1 MRKFIL
7 FIDKH
12 SRLVLRI
19 FLYLLSLF
27 LILYIFPKEG
37 SFPYEFFM
45 GKPWLHN
52 DLYST
57 FDFPVRKTVDEIN
70 VEKDSIL
77 KEFKPYF
84 NYKTNIS
91 TEIYR
96 KFDKAFDNQW
106 NKFSEGRVK
115 FVESKEYTSFFKN
128 ADSTTRNGLKRF
140 SEELLLKVYQVGIIE
155 LNEQVEKFAN
165 KDFPIVIIRDNVG
178 EEHEFSEVFS
188 SKSAYEYIMNQINTL
203 KESSSTDRT
212 LYQSGFYK
220 ELNINEFL
228 LPNLLFNEEASK
240 NVKDELIKKISLT
253 KGMFLSDKRVIG
265 KGEIVNLEKY
275 NILQSLKYEYENKL
289 GHSNKF
295 KYIIVGQTIIIG
307 CLLLLLVIFL
317 ISFRREIYSNNLKFS
332 FILLITVIFVG
343 ISCFMIRKDWAD
355 YIYILPFA
363 LLPMIVKTFYDA
375 RLALF
380 VHTVVILMVGFIVP
394 NGFEFIFL
402 NFITGAISIIG
413 LSNLYRRGKLFNTA
427 FFVTFTFSILY
438 LGIFLIQGN
447 DLFDTPKDGNFWD
460 YHKDFWS
467 HYLYFGLNGFFLLM
481 AYPLI
486 FIFEKMFGFL
496 SDLTLMELSDANH
509 PLLRKLNEKAPGT
522 FQHSL
527 QVANLAEEAAY
538 KIGANPLLV
547 RAGALY
553 HDVGKMANPMYFIE
567 NLSTEKNPHDSLSN
581 EASARIIIEHV
592 SLGIEIAHKHR
603 LPEQIIDF
611 IRTHHGTTTVQFFYR
626 TLKKQSPESDIDISK
641 FTYPGPIPSSREMA
655 LVMLA
660 DSVEAASRSLKD
672 INHNSIND
680 LVDNI
685 IYYQMINE
693 QYYNSNITLKDI
705 GVVKEIFKRKLMNIY
720 HVRVEYPDEI

>member
-19 FLYLLSLF
+19 FLYLAALF
-27 LILYIFPKEG
+27 LLVYIFPREG

-57 FDFPVRKTVDEIN
+57 FDFPVRKSSDEIN
-70 VEKDSIL
+70 QEKDSIL

-84 NYKTNIS
+84 NYKSNIAG
-91 TEIYR
+91 EVLR
-96 KFDKAFDNQW
+96 KFDKAFDAQW
-106 NKFSEGRVK
+106 AKFAEGKVK
-115 FVESKEYTSFFKN
+115 LVEAKDNISFFAN
-128 ADSTTRNGLKRF
+128 ADSVTREGLRNVT
-140 SEELLLKVYQVGIIE
+140 EDLLSKVYLTGVIE
-155 LNEQVEKFAN
+155 VNEQVEKFSK
-165 KDFPIVIIRDNVG
+165 KDFPIVIIKDNVG

-188 SKSAYEYIMNQINTL
+188 PKSAYEYIMNQINNL
-203 KESSSTDRT
+203 KEASSSDKL

-220 ELNINEFL
+220 ELNINEFI

-240 NVKDELIKKISLT
+240 NVKDDLVKKVSLT
-253 KGMFLSDKRVIG
+253 KGMFSTDKRVIG
-265 KGEIVNLEKY
+265 KGEIVNQEKY
-275 NILQSLKYEYENKL
+275 NLLQSLKYEYENRL
-289 GHSNKF
+289 GHSTKF
-295 KYIIVGQTIIIG
+295 WYIIVGQTIIIG
-307 CLLLLLVIFL
+307 CLLLLLIIFL

-332 FILLITVIFVG
+332 FILLLTILFVG
-343 ISCFMIRKDWAD
+343 ISSFIIHKDWAE
-355 YIYILPFA
+355 YIYVIPFA
-363 LLPMIVKTFYDA
+363 LLPMIVKTFYDS

-380 VHTVVILMVGFIVP
+380 VHTVVILMVGFVVP
-394 NGFEFIFL
+394 SSFEFIFL

-427 FFVTFTFSILY
+427 FFVTFTYGILY
-438 LGIFLIQGN
+438 LGIFLLQGN
-447 DLFDTPKDGNFWD
+447 DLLDTPKDGNFWD
-460 YHKDFWS
+460 YHKVFWN

-553 HDVGKMANPMYFIE
+553 HDVGKMSNPMFFIE

-611 IRTHHGTTTVQFFYR
+611 IRTHHGTSTVQFFYR
-626 TLKKQSPESDIDISK
+626 SLKKQNPEGDIDISK
-641 FTYPGPIPSSREMA
+641 FTYPGPIPFSREMA
-655 LVMLA
+655 LVMIA
-660 DSVEAASRSLKD
+660 DSVEAASRSIKD
-672 INHNSIND
+672 MSHDAIND

-693 QYYNSNITLKDI
+693 QYNNSNITLKDI

-720 HVRVEYPDEI
+720 HVRIEYPDEV

>member
-12 SRLVLRI
+12 SRLVFRI
-19 FLYLLSLF
+19 FLYFLTLF
-27 LILYIFPKEG
+27 SILYIFPREG
-37 SFPYEFFM
+37 NFPYEFLK

-57 FDFPVRKTVDEIN
+57 FDFPIRKSADDIN
-70 VEKDSIL
+70 IEKDSIL

-84 NYKTNIS
+84 NFKVNIS
-91 TEIYR
+91 DEACL
-96 KFDKAFDNQW
+96 KFSKAFNDQW
-106 NKFSEGRVK
+106 IKFSEGRVK
-115 FVESKEYTSFFKN
+115 LTESKEFTPFFKSG
-128 ADSTTRNGLKRF
+128 DSTIRNGLKRF
-140 SEELLLKVYQVGIIE
+140 AEDLLARVYQKGIIE
-155 LNEQVEKFAN
+155 VNDQVDKFVG

-178 EEHEFSEVFS
+178 EEYEFSDVFTP
-188 SKSAYEYIMNQINTL
+188 KSAYEYVVNQFNAL
-203 KESSSTDRT
+203 KETSSADKI

-220 ELNINEFL
+220 ELNINEFI
-228 LPNLLFNEEASK
+228 LPNLIFNDEASQ
-240 NVKDELIKKISLT
+240 NVKNELIKKISLT

-265 KGEIVNLEKY
+265 KGEIVNREKL
-275 NILQSLKYEYENKL
+275 NILQSLKFEYENKL
-289 GHSNKF
+289 GHSNKYW
-295 KYIIVGQTIIIG
+295 YIIAGQFIIIG
-307 CLLLLLVIFL
+307 GLLLLLVVFL
-317 ISFRREIYSNNLKFS
+317 ISFRREVYSNNLKFS
-332 FILLITVIFVG
+332 FILLLLMIFVG
-343 ISCFMIRKDWAD
+343 ISCFMLRKDWAN
-355 YIYILPFA
+355 YIYVLPFA

-394 NGFEFIFL
+394 NSFEFVFL
-402 NFITGAISIIG
+402 NFISGAIAIIG

-427 FFVTFTFSILY
+427 FYVIITYCVLY
-438 LGIFLIQGN
+438 LGIFLLQGN
-447 DLFDTPKDGNFWD
+447 DLFDTPKDGDFWEYHKNFWD
-460 YHKDFWS
+460 
-467 HYLYFGLNGFFLLM
+467 HYLYFGLSGFLLLM

-496 SDLTLMELSDANH
+496 SDLTLMELSDTNQ

-553 HDVGKMANPMYFIE
+553 HDIGKMANPIYFIE
-567 NLSTEKNPHDSLSN
+567 NLSTEKNPHDNLSN

-592 SLGIEIAHKHR
+592 TTGIEIAHKHK

-626 TLKKQSPESDIDISK
+626 TLKKQNPESDIDISK
-641 FTYPGPIPSSREMA
+641 FTYPGPIPFSREMA

-672 INHNSIND
+672 INHDSIND

-705 GVVKEIFKRKLMNIY
+705 GFVKEIFKRKLMNIY

>member
-7 FIDKH
+7 FLDKN
-12 SRLVLRI
+12 SRLVLRVLLY
-19 FLYLLSLF
+19 FLTLAILLF
-27 LILYIFPKEG
+27 IFPREG

-57 FDFPVRKTVDEIN
+57 FDFPVRKSVDEIN
-70 VEKDSIL
+70 AEKDSIL

-84 NYKTNIS
+84 NYKSNIGD
-91 TEIYR
+91 EAVR
-96 KFDKAFDNQW
+96 KFDKSFDDQW
-106 NKFSEGRVK
+106 NKFSDKQMEMAK
-115 FVESKEYTSFFKN
+115 SKEFITFFKN
-128 ADSTTRNGLKRF
+128 TDSTARIGFKKF
-140 SEELLLKVYQVGIIE
+140 AEDLLFKVYQKGVIE
-155 LNEQVEKFAN
+155 KNDQVEN
-165 KDFPIVIIRDNVG
+165 YTGKDFPLVIIRDNVG
-178 EEHEFSEVFS
+178 EEYEYSDVFTQ
-188 SKSAYEYIMNQINTL
+188 KLAYEYIINQINAL
-203 KESSSTDRT
+203 KDASPSDRI

-220 ELNINEFL
+220 ELNINEFI
-228 LPNLLFNEEASK
+228 LPNLIYNEEASK
-240 NVKDELIKKISLT
+240 NVKNELVKKVSLT

-265 KGEIVNLEKY
+265 KGEIVNAEKY
-275 NILQSLKYEYENKL
+275 NILQSLKYEYENRL

-295 KYIIVGQTIIIG
+295 VYVIIG
-307 CLLLLLVIFL
+307 QAIITSFLLLLLVIFL
-317 ISFRREIYSNNLKFS
+317 ISFRREVYSNNLKFS
-332 FILLITVIFVG
+332 FILFLLLIFVG
-343 ISCFMIRKDWAD
+343 IASFMVRKDWSG

-363 LLPMIVKTFYDA
+363 LLPMVVKTFYDS

-380 VHTVVILMVGFIVP
+380 VHTVVILLVGFIVP

-402 NFITGAISIIG
+402 NFITGAVSIIG
-413 LSNLYRRGKLFNTA
+413 LSNLYRRGKLFNSIFYVTA
-427 FFVTFTFSILY
+427 SYWLLY
-438 LGIFLIQGN
+438 FAIFLIQGN

-460 YHKDFWS
+460 YHSNFWN
-467 HYLYFGLNGFFLLM
+467 HYIYFGINGLLLLV
-481 AYPLI
+481 AYPMI

-496 SDLTLMELSDANH
+496 SDLTLMELSDTNQ

-547 RAGALY
+547 RTGALY
-553 HDVGKMANPMYFIE
+553 HDIGKMSNPMYFIE

-592 SLGIEIAHKHR
+592 TLGIEIARKHR
-603 LPEQIIDF
+603 LPEQITDF

-626 TLKKQSPESDIDISK
+626 TMKKQNPDNEVDISK
-641 FTYPGPIPSSREMA
+641 FTYPGPIPFSKEMA
-655 LVMLA
+655 LVMIA
-660 DSVEAASRSLKD
+660 DSVEAASRSLKE
-672 INHNSIND
+672 INHESIND

-705 GVVKEIFKRKLMNIY
+705 AIVKEIFKRKLMNIY
-720 HVRVEYPDEI
+720 HVRVEYPDVI